1 MVRVIEG
8 PAAERP
14 GVSRQT
20 LAALAPGA
28 LPGAAP
34 AVSRRRRLVLPKGP
48 AASIGLGLIGLVVV
62 LAIFAPLVAPHDP
75 NAQDV
80 TRRLIPPFTS
90 GSSFI
95 LGTDHVGRDVLS
107 RIIFGTRVALVV
119 GLAAVA
125 LSGAIGVTLGL
136 VSGFYGG
143 LIDDLIG
150 WVGSVELAFPF
161 ILLAIAVVAIL
172 GPGLFNLI
180 MVLSIVSWVV
190 YARIVRAEVLVQREQ
205 EYVQAARVLGAGD
218 VRLIARHILPNVL
231 TPVIVIATFEVA
243 RMIISEAS
251 LSFLS
256 LGVEPSIPSW
266 GSMLADGRQYLAT
279 AWWIAT
285 FPGLGIMLTVL
296 AINLVGD
303 WLRDAL
309 DPRLRT

>member
-1 MVRVIEG
+1 MVGLLILGLV
-8 PAAERP
+8 A
-14 GVSRQT
+14 T
-20 LAALAPGA
+20 LA
-28 LPGAAP
+28 
-34 AVSRRRRLVLPKGP
+34 V
-48 AASIGLGLIGLVVV
+48 
-62 LAIFAPLVAPHDP
+62 FAPLVAPFDP

-80 TRRLIPPFTS
+80 TRRLRPPLQA
-90 GSSFI
+90 GSPYL

-107 RIIFGTRVALVV
+107 RIVYGTRIALVV
-119 GLAAVA
+119 GVAAVA
-125 LSGAIGVTLGL
+125 LSGAIGIVLGL
-136 VSGFYGG
+136 LSGYYGG
-143 LIDDLIG
+143 LIDDFIG

-161 ILLAIAVVAIL
+161 ILLAIAVVAVL
-172 GPGLFNLI
+172 GPGLGNLI
-180 MVLSIVSWVV
+180 VVLSIVAWVV

-205 EYVQAARVLGAGD
+205 EYVHAARVLGAGD
-218 VRLIARHILPNVL
+218 ARILFRHVLPNVL

-303 WLRDAL
+303 WLRDVL

>member
-1 MVRVIEG
+1 MTEG
-8 PAAERP
+8 R
-14 GVSRQT
+14 T
-20 LAALAPGA
+20 T
-28 LPGAAP
+28 AP
-34 AVSRRRRLVLPKGP
+34 ARVAARAGAVVIGAGPIVTSARRRRLGLPRRP
-48 AASIGLGLIGLVVV
+48 AAIVGLGILAVVV
-62 LAIFAPLVAPHDP
+62 ALALFAPLVAPFDP

-80 TRRLIPPFTS
+80 TRRLRPPFEA
-90 GSSFI
+90 GSPFI

-107 RIIFGTRVALVV
+107 RIIYGTRIALIV
-119 GLAAVA
+119 GIAAVA
-125 LSGAIGVTLGL
+125 LSGAIGIVLGL
-136 VSGFYGG
+136 LSGYYGG
-143 LIDDLIG
+143 LVDDLIG
-150 WVGSVELAFPF
+150 WVGNVELAFPF
-161 ILLAIAVVAIL
+161 ILLAIAVVAVL
-172 GPGLFNLI
+172 GPGLVNLI
-180 MVLSIVSWVV
+180 VVLSVVAWVV

-205 EYVQAARVLGAGD
+205 EYVHAARVLGAGD
-218 VRLIARHILPNVL
+218 ARLLFRHILPNVL

-285 FPGLGIMLTVL
+285 FPGLGIMVTVL

-303 WLRDAL
+303 WLRDVL

>member
-1 MVRVIEG
+1 MTDGR
-8 PAAERP
+8 A
-14 GVSRQT
+14 T
-20 LAALAPGA
+20 T
-28 LPGAAP
+28 AP
-34 AVSRRRRLVLPKGP
+34 ARVVAHPVEAPLGAGATGATGTAVRRRRFGWPRRTSAIV
-48 AASIGLGLIGLVVV
+48 GLAIIGLVAA
-62 LAIFAPLVAPHDP
+62 LAIFAPLVAPFDP

-80 TRRLIPPFTS
+80 ARRLRPPFQADS
-90 GSSFI
+90 AHL

-107 RIIFGTRVALVV
+107 RIIHGTRVALLVAV
-119 GLAAVA
+119 AAVA
-125 LSGAIGVTLGL
+125 LSGAIGIVLGL
-136 VSGFYGG
+136 ISGYYGG
-143 LIDDLIG
+143 LADDLIG

-161 ILLAIAVVAIL
+161 ILLAIAVVAVL

-180 MVLSIVSWVV
+180 VVLSIVAWVV

-205 EYVQAARVLGAGD
+205 EYVHAARVLCAGD
-218 VRLIARHILPNVL
+218 VRLLFRHVLPNVL

-251 LSFLS
+251 LSFLG

-303 WLRDAL
+303 WLRDVL